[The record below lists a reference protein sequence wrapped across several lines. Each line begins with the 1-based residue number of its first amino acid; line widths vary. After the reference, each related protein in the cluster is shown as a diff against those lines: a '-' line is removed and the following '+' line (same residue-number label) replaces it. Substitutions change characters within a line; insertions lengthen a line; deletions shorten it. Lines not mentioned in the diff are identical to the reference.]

1 MYEVEGE
8 RAQQQ
13 NSNAPPTGKWTTG
26 LYDCFDDKGN
36 CCFTWVSPPDAFGSN
51 AEIIDQGRTSAIR
64 ARLTF
69 FGLGLLG
76 LGCLY
81 SYKFRI
87 KLRSLYNLPEEP
99 CSDCCVHSC
108 CLLCAICQE
117 HRELKNRGLYPSTGW
132 KAHKERMKKANLEAP
147 RVASAMTR

>member
-1 MYEVEGE
+1 MSEVEGKI
-8 RAQQQ
+8 AQQR

-36 CCFTWVSPPDAFGSN
+36 CCFTWVSPHDAFGSN

-64 ARLTF
+64 ARLIF

-117 HRELKNRGLYPSTGW
+117 HRELKNRGIYPSTGW
-132 KAHKERMKKANLEAP
+132 KANEERMKKANLEAP